1 MRPEGAGLAGAC
13 MWIGCAVDR
22 AGSRLQ
28 AHCQQPLRVAVRRG
42 DCYFP
47 ESVPRRGGVFSSAM
61 LVSSA
66 CSLRG
71 SATGLRKPGSFFCRI
86 AIGPAVDGEL
96 SPPLSRAPLQP
107 PPSPASKT
115 AGSHHPRPPRTA
127 PRTAQLAPDTSQ
139 LSPPAA
145 RAFDANGRL
154 PRARGP
160 QAHRWTDRFMPK
172 RCASRVEKANGARWR
187 KEPPAGEEVAS
198 SSSSSG
204 NAPNPMDVVLG
215 ARPHPTCRK
224 SFCPVKPQPI
234 PREEASHATAPPR
247 GHRPALGP
255 AAVSE
260 LGCGGRAGGERERGA
275 QLRSP
280 LEQLL
285 LPLLRTQRIPKLAR

>member
-107 PPSPASKT
+107 PPSPASET
-115 AGSHHPRPPRTA
+115 AGSPNA
-127 PRTAQLAPDTSQ
+127 
-139 LSPPAA
+139 PPAPAANSRAHSPIGARRKPAISSCRA

-172 RCASRVEKANGARWR
+172 RRASRTEKASGAR
-187 KEPPAGEEVAS
+187 
-198 SSSSSG
+198 
-204 NAPNPMDVVLG
+204 
-215 ARPHPTCRK
+215 
-224 SFCPVKPQPI
+224 
-234 PREEASHATAPPR
+234 
-247 GHRPALGP
+247 
-255 AAVSE
+255 
-260 LGCGGRAGGERERGA
+260 
-275 QLRSP
+275 
-280 LEQLL
+280 
-285 LPLLRTQRIPKLAR
+285 